1 MSAFVLTVALS
12 FTVVLIVTMILIL
25 GIVSKIAVAAISLV
39 TVVSI
44 VAIVLILGIV
54 SGFVAAAISLVIFG
68 CMVMDVQAITGRR
81 GASGLA
87 CGAGRWARLRGGCG
101 NLGNPL

>member
-1 MSAFVLTVALS
+1 MLSLLVSAFVLIVALL
-12 FTVVLIVTMILIL
+12 F
-25 GIVSKIAVAAISLV
+25 

-44 VAIVLILGIV
+44 VIIVPILDIV
-54 SGFVAAAISLVIFG
+54 SKIVVGVISLVIFG

-81 GASGLA
+81 GASGTCVRRWEVGEVA
-87 CGAGRWARLRGGCG
+87 GAGCG